1 MAVAVGVDN
10 DGTGRLGGV
19 CVCVVWGGSN
29 PDDGDEQSGVVS
41 DACVRVY
48 VCLCVCVSVRWD
60 TVGGGT
66 RTRARAPG
74 PSGSQESRQRIPAGG
89 GREV

>member
-10 DGTGRLGGV
+10 NGTDRLGGY
-19 CVCVVWGGSN
+19 VCVVWGGSN

-48 VCLCVCVSVRWD
+48 VCLCACVSVRWD

-66 RTRARAPG
+66 RTRARAG
-74 PSGSQESRQRIPAGG
+74 PVR
-89 GREV
+89 

>member
-1 MAVAVGVDN
+1 M
-10 DGTGRLGGV
+10 
-19 CVCVVWGGSN
+19 
-29 PDDGDEQSGVVS
+29 VS

-66 RTRARAPG
+66 RTRARARRARQVVRSHVRG
-74 PSGSQESRQRIPAGG
+74 SLLEVGEVGESKVVGSGIVISGRQWQEAEASRGATGLFAAKQ
-89 GREV
+89 

>member
-10 DGTGRLGGV
+10 NGTGRLGGV
-19 CVCVVWGGSN
+19 CVCGVGGSN

-48 VCLCVCVSVRWD
+48 VCLCVCA
-60 TVGGGT
+60 VGHGG
-66 RTRARAPG
+66 RRNKNTRARAG
-74 PSGSQESRQRIPAGG
+74 PVR
-89 GREV
+89 

>member
-1 MAVAVGVDN
+1 MERAGW
-10 DGTGRLGGV
+10 GGM
-19 CVCVVWGGSN
+19 CVWCGGGSN
-29 PDDGDEQSGVVS
+29 PDGGDEQSGVVS

-66 RTRARAPG
+66 RTRARAG
-74 PSGSQESRQRIPAGG
+74 PVR
-89 GREV
+89 